1 MTLPDLAIPGVRRGI
16 EEMLVRR
23 AQVLAQG
30 AKPIGWKLGF
40 GAPAWLDK
48 FGLTGPLVGFLTDAT
63 RYPSGAAVS
72 CEGWS
77 NPVAEPEIAVH
88 IGPEA
93 VDPDHAGAAIDVIG
107 PAIELADVHS
117 PPEDIAEVLAGNIF
131 HRALVLGETASPR
144 AGGVLAGLRARIVC
158 DGVEVADTTDLEVL
172 TGGLVA
178 ILGHAA
184 TLLASAGEAIRPGEV
199 VIMGSVIPPQPVRPG
214 QVVSF
219 ELSPISTV
227 SVSV

>member
-1 MTLPDLAIPGVRRGI
+1 VTLPDLEIPGVRRGI
-16 EEMLVRR
+16 DEMLARR
-23 AQVLAQG
+23 AQVLAEG

-63 RYPSGAAVS
+63 RYPSGATVS

-88 IGPEA
+88 IGPEV
-93 VDPDHAGAAIDVIG
+93 VDPGHAGAAIDAIG

-131 HRALVLGETASPR
+131 HRALVLGETAPTR
-144 AGGVLAGLRARIVC
+144 AGGVLAGLRARIMC
-158 DGVEVADTTDLEVL
+158 DGVEVADSTDLQVL
-172 TGGLVA
+172 TGDLVA

-214 QVVSF
+214 QVVRF
-219 ELSPISTV
+219 ELSPISAV